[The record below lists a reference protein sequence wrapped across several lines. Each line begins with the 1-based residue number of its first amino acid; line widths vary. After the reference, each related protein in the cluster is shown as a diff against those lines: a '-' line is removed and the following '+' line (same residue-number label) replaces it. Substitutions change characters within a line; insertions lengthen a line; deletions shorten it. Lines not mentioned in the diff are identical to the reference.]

1 MGFLPLKKR
10 AKDHHNND
18 LSEKLATKIQEG
30 VFIAWVALAVFL
42 FLALAAY
49 EPEDPGWSYLGTEN
63 GAENIVGKSGAWFAD
78 VFLFSS
84 DTLLLFFPR
93 FCVS

>member
-1 MGFLPLKKR
+1 MKKR
-10 AKDHHNND
+10 AKDHHNSD

-42 FLALAAY
+42 FLALASY

-63 GAENIVGKSGAWFAD
+63 GAENIVGKSGA
-78 VFLFSS
+78 V
-84 DTLLLFFPR
+84 PR
-93 FCVS
+93 AGSLVYIFMISVRISRMVVAVL